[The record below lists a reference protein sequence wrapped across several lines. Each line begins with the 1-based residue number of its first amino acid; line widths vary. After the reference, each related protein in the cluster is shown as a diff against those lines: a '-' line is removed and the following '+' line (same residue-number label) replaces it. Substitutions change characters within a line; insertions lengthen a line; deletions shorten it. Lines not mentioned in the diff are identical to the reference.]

1 MIRAALITAGGVGVR
16 MGSPIPKQYL
26 GLNGIPVLSRT
37 LMAFDGHPLIDFIV
51 LTVPPGDEGFC
62 MEQMVKPFNVKKIRA
77 IVAGGATRQE
87 SVYNGLREA
96 LDSEV
101 VAIHD
106 GVRPLVTSET
116 IARTIRAAESV
127 GAAPACRP
135 IRETIK
141 RKVGDMLETVSRSDM
156 WLAHTPQTFRT
167 DLILKAHMRALE
179 DGFEA
184 TDDAALVERLSHPVG
199 VVEDSEDNIK
209 ITTPRDLDAAKAFL
223 QKHSD
228 HIRGS

>member
-1 MIRAALITAGGVGVR
+1 
-16 MGSPIPKQYL
+16 
-26 GLNGIPVLSRT
+26 
-37 LMAFDGHPLIDFIV
+37 
-51 LTVPPGDEGFC
+51 
-62 MEQMVKPFNVKKIRA
+62 
-77 IVAGGATRQE
+77 
-87 SVYNGLREA
+87 
-96 LDSEV
+96 
-101 VAIHD
+101 
-106 GVRPLVTSET
+106 
-116 IARTIRAAESV
+116 
-127 GAAPACRP
+127 
-135 IRETIK
+135 
-141 RKVGDMLETVSRSDM
+141 MLETVSRSDM

-167 DLILKAHMRALE
+167 DLILRAHMRALE